1 MGVQLNTSHLTMNQ
15 VMPLF
20 LLLSAILVL
29 VDAKPT
35 SYNGFKLSDF
45 MKREANIEPYGASYY
60 FGNSPGN
67 ADINGD
73 FGSGGY
79 LGSNFGRRRR
89 ETIGDHSDRL
99 KRDAIGDAIFG
110 GSFYYGD
117 NPYNAGYNGYYGS
130 GLLVNNFGRRKVY
143 KPKSNYILDNWK

>member
-1 MGVQLNTSHLTMNQ
+1 MNQ
-15 VMPLF
+15 IMSLVLLF
-20 LLLSAILVL
+20 SAILVL

-35 SYNGFKLSDF
+35 SYNGFQLRDL

-73 FGSGGY
+73 FGSGGN

-89 ETIGDHSDRL
+89 GTIGGHSDRL
-99 KRDAIGDAIFG
+99 KRDAIFG

-130 GLLVNNFGRRKVY
+130 GLLVNNFGRR
-143 KPKSNYILDNWK
+143 